1 MITARERTRIY
12 DVGLVDYEPAH
23 IEMFL
28 EPENAYQ
35 GPLRRLRQN
44 CCEKE
49 PFTVAFIESIPP
61 GGVLYDVGANVGG
74 YSLVAA
80 ARGLQAVAFEP
91 IPQNAEMLL
100 ANLQLNGW
108 TDRVIVMQQGLATV
122 SGLVWVH
129 YADTRPG
136 SATFAWG
143 EVKPNQRP
151 GFGWHSVLI
160 PVSPLDELV
169 GRYHLPPPTHLK
181 IDVDG
186 NEQAVLGGM
195 SQVLALPSLVGIM
208 IELQPDREAEIVGML
223 NAAGWSIVERWD
235 VRNIAYARLERVVE
249 EPTAEEI
256 KPSRRKNGH
265 VKS

>member
-12 DVGLVDYEPAH
+12 DVGLLDYEPAH
-23 IEMFL
+23 IELFV
-28 EPENAYQ
+28 EPENTYP

-74 YSLVAA
+74 YTLVAA
-80 ARGLQAVAFEP
+80 ARGLQVVAFEP
-91 IPQNAEMLL
+91 ILPNAEMLL

-108 TDRVIVMQQGLATV
+108 TDRAIVIQQGLTTV
-122 SGLVWVH
+122 SGMVWVH

-143 EVKPNQRP
+143 EVPPAKRP

-169 GRYHLPPPTHLK
+169 GRYHLPAPTHLK

-186 NEQAVLGGM
+186 NEAAVLGGM
-195 SQVLALPSLVGIM
+195 AQVLQLPSLVGIM
-208 IELQPDREAEIVGML
+208 IELQPDREAEIVGTL

-235 VRNIAYARLERVVE
+235 VRNIAYARLERVTQEVE
-249 EPTAEEI
+249 PQP
-256 KPSRRKNGH
+256 KGRKNGK
-265 VKS
+265 VTA